1 MSDHAIIVH
10 FKYGRRDLTALR
22 DVERELEQAIEVA
35 GAGELDGDEL
45 AVDGSDGSLYMYGP
59 DADRLFAA
67 VRPVLE
73 ATPFMRGATVRLR
86 YGPPAG
92 GAREA
97 RVVIGEPN

>member
-1 MSDHAIIVH
+1 MSDHALIVS
-10 FKYGRRDLTALR
+10 FRYGRRDLAALR
-22 DVERELEQAIEVA
+22 EVEARLEEAIKAA
-35 GAGELDGDEL
+35 GAGEFDGDEI

-73 ATPFMRGATVRLR
+73 ATSFMRGATVRLR
-86 YGPPAG
+86 YGPPSG
-92 GAREA
+92 GAGEA